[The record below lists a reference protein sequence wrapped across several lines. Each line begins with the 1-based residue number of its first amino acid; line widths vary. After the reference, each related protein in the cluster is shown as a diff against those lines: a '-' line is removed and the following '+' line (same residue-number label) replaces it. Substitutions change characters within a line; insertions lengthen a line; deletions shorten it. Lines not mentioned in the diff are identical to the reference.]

1 MAMTRR
7 GDFLS
12 IDRRKLREVAGR
24 GSGLVVRDVTLK
36 TAAIAEGIAPGS
48 MKQAIRPILSGTKN
62 APFGIV
68 MVDHPA
74 APFVLNGTR
83 AHEIVPRTKKVLR
96 FKIGSTVVYTK
107 RVHHPGT
114 KPNNFLWKA
123 MITASRT

>member
-1 MAMTRR
+1 MAAR

-12 IDRRKLREVAGR
+12 IDRRKLQQVAGR
-24 GSGLVVRDVTLK
+24 GSGLLVREVTTR
-36 TAAIAEGIAPGS
+36 TAAIASATAPGS

-74 APFVLNGTR
+74 AIFVINGTKP
-83 AHEIVPRTKKVLR
+83 HEIYPSKKKALR
-96 FKIGSTVVYTK
+96 FKIGGVVVFSK
-107 RVHHPGT
+107 HVSHPGT

-123 MITASRT
+123 LLAASKV